1 MIGNTVDI
9 KVWGANSANDKHTEY
24 YEPVDTRGYCDS
36 SGDTACLES
45 LLSMAVE
52 EIIEEVQSGTF
63 VLLEGQSIEVQ
74 IQEGVEI

>member
-36 SGDTACLES
+36 SGCLES